1 MAKKQTPEEKEALDR
16 ERGEVLQQVE
26 EILELPV
33 LILGFIWLV
42 LLVIEFI
49 WGLGPILEALFFII
63 WGIFIIDFAL
73 RFTLAP
79 KKVAFVR
86 RNWLTAISLTIPAMR
101 VFQLPKVIHLLRLAR
116 TTRGIQLVRVVGT
129 FNRGMRALR
138 ASMGRRGFGYVVLLT
153 IIVALLGSAGM
164 FFFEGDLPGF
174 DTYGDTLWWTLMIIT
189 TLGSGEWP
197 QTAEGRILTF
207 LLSLYA
213 FAIFG
218 YATATLATF
227 FIGQEAESEEAEIIG
242 VKTIRELREEI
253 RELRDELRSVNQ
265 KDEAG

>member
-1 MAKKQTPEEKEALDR
+1 MPKKQTLEEKESLDR
-16 ERGEVLQQVE
+16 ERSEVLHQVE
-26 EILELPV
+26 EVLELPV
-33 LILGFIWLV
+33 LILGFIWLI

-49 WGLGPILEALFFII
+49 RGLTPFLETIFFII

-79 KKVAFVR
+79 AKLSFMR

-101 VFQLPKVIHLLRLAR
+101 IFQLPRVIHLLRLAR
-116 TTRGIQLVRVVGT
+116 TTRSLNLVRVVGT

-138 ASMGRRGFGYVVLLT
+138 ASMGRRGFGYVILLT
-153 IIVALLGSAGM
+153 LLVALVGSAGM
-164 FFFEGDLPGF
+164 YAFESGNSGF
-174 DTYGDTLWWTLMIIT
+174 ETYGDSLWWTLMIIT

-197 QTAEGRILTF
+197 HSAEGRILTF

-218 YATATLATF
+218 YVTATLATF
-227 FIGQEAESEEAEIIG
+227 FIGQEAESEEAEIVGASAIA
-242 VKTIRELREEI
+242 ELREEI
-253 RELRDELRSVNQ
+253 RALRDELSRTNNR
-265 KDEAG
+265 K

>member
-1 MAKKQTPEEKEALDR
+1 MAKKQTPAEKEALDR
-16 ERGEVLQQVE
+16 ERSEVLQQVE

-33 LILGFIWLV
+33 LILGFIWLI
-42 LLVIEFI
+42 LLVIELI
-49 WGLGPILEALFFII
+49 WGLTPFLETLFFII

-79 KKVAFVR
+79 KKLQFLK

-101 VFQLPKVIHLLRLAR
+101 VFQLPRVIHLLRLAR
-116 TTRGIQLVRVVGT
+116 TTRSLNLVRVVGT

-138 ASMGRRGFGYVVLLT
+138 SSMGRRGFGYVVLLT
-153 IIVALLGSAGM
+153 IIVALVGSAGM
-164 FFFEGDLPGF
+164 FAFEGGLPGF
-174 DTYGDTLWWTLMIIT
+174 QTYGDTLWWTLMIIT

-218 YATATLATF
+218 YVTATLATF
-227 FIGQEAESEEAEIIG
+227 FIGQEAESEEAEIVG
-242 VKTIRELREEI
+242 ARTILELREEI
-253 RELRDELRSVNQ
+253 RELRDELRSANQ
-265 KDEAG
+265 KDGGE